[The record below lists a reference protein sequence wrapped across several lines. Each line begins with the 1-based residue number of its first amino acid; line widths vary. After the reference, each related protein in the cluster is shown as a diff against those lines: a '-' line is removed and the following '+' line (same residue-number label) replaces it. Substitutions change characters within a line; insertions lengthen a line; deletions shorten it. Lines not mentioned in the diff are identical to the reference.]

1 MTTPHSAPA
10 DAPIRLGAPS
20 LAALESRGLQAPGYD
35 RTDLTPGIVHFG
47 VGGFHRAHMAV
58 VLDDLH
64 RQGDAMDWGIVG
76 AGVLPADARI
86 RDALHSQDCL
96 YTLTLKHADGTRE
109 RRAVGSIID
118 YLLGPDDPD
127 ALLGLLADPRIRI
140 VSLTVTEGG
149 YNVHPVTGAFVEDDA
164 AIVADVAALQAGEAP
179 RTMFGYVTEAL
190 RRRRAAGTE
199 AFTVQSC
206 DNIAGNG
213 DVARTMFGA
222 FARLVDPELA
232 DWIADHVAFP
242 NAMVDRITP
251 VTTDADRAE
260 LVAATG
266 VEDAWPVVAEP
277 FFQWVLEDRFGAGRP
292 PYERAGVQVVDD
304 VEPYERMKLRLLNA
318 SHQGIAYFGTLA
330 GFTLV
335 HEAMASEDFPRF
347 LRRYMREEG
356 IPSLDPVPGIDLDE
370 YVETL
375 LERFANPEVRDT
387 TARLAA
393 ESSDRIPKWLV
404 PVVFDNLG
412 TGASIEVSAAICA
425 SWARYAEGIDE
436 QGNAIKV
443 VDRYTAEVTAVAR
456 TQEEDPLAFVRQEQF
471 FGDLAARPGFTEPY
485 LTALASLHTRGAAET
500 VRRLGDGEAL

>member
-1 MTTPHSAPA
+1 MTTPHAA
-10 DAPIRLGAPS
+10 TTAAPIRLDS
-20 LAALESRGLQAPGYD
+20 SALPELERRGIRVPGYD
-35 RTDLTPGIVHFG
+35 RTALSPGIVHFG
-47 VGGFHRAHMAV
+47 VGGFHRAHMAA

-64 RQGDAMDWGIVG
+64 ETDAATDWGIVG

-86 RDALHSQDCL
+86 RDALQSQDCL

-109 RRAVGSIID
+109 RRVVGSIID
-118 YLLGPDDPD
+118 YLLGPDDPE
-127 ALLGLLADPRIRI
+127 ALLGLLSDPRIRI

-149 YNVHPVTGAFVEDDA
+149 YNVHPVTGAFVADDA
-164 AIVADVAALQAGEAP
+164 AIVADVAALTSGEAP
-179 RTMFGYVTEAL
+179 GTVFGYVTEAL
-190 RRRRAAGTE
+190 RRRRAAGID

-222 FARLVDPELA
+222 FARLVDPDLA
-232 DWIADHVAFP
+232 DWIADRVAFP

-251 VTTDADRAE
+251 VTTDTDRAE
-260 LVAATG
+260 LVTATG

-292 PYERAGVQVVDD
+292 PYERAAVQVVDE

-330 GFTLV
+330 GFALV

-356 IPSLDPVPGIDLDE
+356 VPSLDPVPGIDLDD

-375 LERFANPEVRDT
+375 LARFANPEVRDT

-404 PVVFDNLG
+404 PVIVDNLDS
-412 TGASIEVSAAICA
+412 GASVDVSAAICA
-425 SWARYAEGIDE
+425 SWARYAEGVDE
-436 QGNAIKV
+436 HGHGIEI
-443 VDRYTAEVTAVAR
+443 VDRYADSVHAVAR
-456 TQEEDPLAFVRQEQF
+456 TQEEDPLAFLRQEQF
-471 FGDLAARPGFTEPY
+471 FGDLATKPAFTEPY
-485 LTALASLHTRGAAET
+485 LTALASLHARGAAET
-500 VRRLGDGEAL
+500 VRRLGDGEPL